1 VGKGVSASERTND
14 VYHPPSILT
23 LRCFA
28 ASLLRLSIL
37 TATFFIHLILHV
49 REIYYGLDSSCS
61 RDLLW
66 FGNFMFERFI
76 IDWKLHVREI
86 YCGFGLYFHLSNLS
100 TYMFTILTYSSPS
113 ILTLRDFV
121 ACFAG
126 PFLRRSCLGP
136 LFYHLLVS
144 TLIILTYYRLAV
156 LSVGRNRSHNH
167 L

>member
-1 VGKGVSASERTND
+1 MFER
-14 VYHPPSILT
+14 
-23 LRCFA
+23 
-28 ASLLRLSIL
+28 
-37 TATFFIHLILHV
+37 FIVVWILHV

-66 FGNFMFERFI
+66 FRF
-76 IDWKLHVREI
+76 
-86 YCGFGLYFHLSNLS
+86 YFHLSNLS
-100 TYMFTILTYSSPS
+100 TYVFTILAYSSPS

-126 PFLRRSCLGP
+126 PFLRRSCPGP
-136 LFYHLLVS
+136 LFYHLLVGA
-144 TLIILTYYRLAV
+144 LIILTYYRLAV